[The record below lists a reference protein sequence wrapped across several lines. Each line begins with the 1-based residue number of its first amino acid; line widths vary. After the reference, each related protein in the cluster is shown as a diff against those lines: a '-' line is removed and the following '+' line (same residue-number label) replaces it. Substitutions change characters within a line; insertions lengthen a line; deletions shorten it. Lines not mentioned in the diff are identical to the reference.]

1 MTEYVGEE
9 GGIDAAT
16 GLEPG
21 SLGGHMGHEMGL
33 QRQRRRWGDRGGREL
48 TAQEPGQGRKES
60 ELESN
65 RRGSS
70 GWPSGMCFKD

>member
-33 QRQRRRWGDRGGREL
+33 QRQKRRWGDRGG
-48 TAQEPGQGRKES
+48 
-60 ELESN
+60 
-65 RRGSS
+65 GS
-70 GWPSGMCFKD
+70 